1 MKTTGRFTTAM
12 GAGAW
17 RLGLVLAIG
26 AGLSLVA
33 VAPAKAYQLGDFLK
47 QAAGA
52 AAGRQTPKTATEP
65 VPPKPGAPGSAPAP
79 GGPMAMQSGPTALP
93 PLHKLGTDA
102 VAVIEAASP
111 NAPVRQMDYVF
122 AKQTIALGPK
132 GSVTM
137 SYLAGCLTEVVQGGT
152 ITVGPKGS
160 TVAGGRMQSR
170 PTTGCRSANPI
181 ILASASEAGAT
192 VNRIT
197 PFTGVDWDE
206 RALKGGPPVF
216 KWDKALGAA
225 TVRVK
230 AMEQA
235 GAPVLWQASVS
246 NDWIAYPTSAPPLAP
261 GMPYK
266 AEAVSGDRV
275 VASALFSIDPAL
287 DEDSSLANRVVPLAT
302 P

>member
-1 MKTTGRFTTAM
+1 MLAM
-12 GAGAW
+12 M
-17 RLGLVLAIG
+17 

-33 VAPAKAYQLGDFLK
+33 AAPANAYQFGDLLK

-52 AAGRQTPKTATEP
+52 AAAARQSTPKIATEP
-65 VPPKPGAPGSAPAP
+65 APPKPGATPGSASAP

-102 VAVIEAASP
+102 VAVVEASSP
-111 NAPVRQMDYVF
+111 TAPVHQMDYVF

-132 GSVTM
+132 GTLTM
-137 SYLAGCLTEVVQGGT
+137 SYLSGCLTEVVQGGT
-152 ITVGPKGS
+152 VTVGQKAS
-160 TVAGGRMQSR
+160 TVAGGKMQSR
-170 PTTGCRSANPI
+170 ATSGCKSANPI

-230 AMEQA
+230 AMDQA
-235 GAPVLWQASVS
+235 GSPVLWQAAVS
-246 NDWIAYPTSAPPLAP
+246 KEWIAYPPTGPALTP
-261 GMPYK
+261 GAPYK
-266 AEAVSGDRV
+266 AEVLAGDKV

-287 DEDSSLANRVVPLAT
+287 DEDSSLANRVVPLAAS
-302 P
+302 

>member
-1 MKTTGRFTTAM
+1 MQTIGRFLTA
-12 GAGAW
+12 GRAAARRIGP
-17 RLGLVLAIG
+17 VLAMA
-26 AGLSLVA
+26 AGLSLAA
-33 VAPAKAYQLGDFLK
+33 VAAPANAYQLGDFLK
-47 QAAGA
+47 NAASSLPKMPSQKPA
-52 AAGRQTPKTATEP
+52 TPAPNSQTATAG
-65 VPPKPGAPGSAPAP
+65 GAPGQPMGLQSSA
-79 GGPMAMQSGPTALP
+79 TALP

-111 NAPVRQMDYVF
+111 GAPVRQMDYVF

-132 GSVTM
+132 GTATLSFL
-137 SYLAGCLTEVVQGGT
+137 SGCLTEVVQGGT
-152 ITVGPKGS
+152 VTVGTKGS

-170 PTTGCRSANPI
+170 PTPGCRSANPI

-216 KWDKALGAA
+216 KWDAALGAA

-230 AMEQA
+230 AMNET
-235 GAPVLWQASVS
+235 GAPVLWQASVAKE
-246 NDWIAYPTSAPPLAP
+246 WIAYPPSAPPLAT

-266 AEAVSGDRV
+266 AEVLSGDKV
-275 VASALFSIDPAL
+275 VASALFYIDPAL
-287 DEDSSLANRVVPLAT
+287 DEDPSLANRVVPLAA